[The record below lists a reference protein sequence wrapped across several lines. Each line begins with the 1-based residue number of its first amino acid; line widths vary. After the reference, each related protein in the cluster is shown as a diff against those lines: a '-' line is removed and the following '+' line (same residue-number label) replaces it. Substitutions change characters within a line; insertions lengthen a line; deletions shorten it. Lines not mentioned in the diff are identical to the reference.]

1 MNQSF
6 DDSLSNDRVV
16 NQSFNDSIGNCSD
29 TPTVENVFVVKPE
42 YFLHDRLIFKTA
54 KDLTDF
60 LNYSKFRVDVETKEN
75 NYDLDT

>member
-6 DDSLSNDRVV
+6 DDST
-16 NQSFNDSIGNCSD
+16 GNCKV
-29 TPTVENVFVVKPE
+29 TYVVKPE

>member
-6 DDSLSNDRVV
+6 DDSLSNDRAV
-16 NQSFNDSIGNCSD
+16 NQSFDD

-42 YFLHDRLIFKTA
+42 YFLHDCLVFKTA

-75 NYDLDT
+75 HNDLDT